1 MNDPYKTVHSFSGYC
16 DYYPGGNI
24 RDYGVNSFCADK
36 TNRQIAQQE
45 IIPGKP
51 YHTYIFNYK
60 TNKHTGTYAVCDMQY
75 KQIILSDE
83 QVIKLNI
90 IASYLGAKENP
101 MEAFHKIASLLS
113 IKGKKE
119 FLSIIDS
126 IENEEQAEELFS
138 GIDKYKD
145 DEGR

>member
-1 MNDPYKTVHSFSGYC
+1 MTHIKQYILLVEIAIIILTEEQK
-16 DYYPGGNI
+16 I
-24 RDYGVNSFCADK
+24 IGVNTFCNAFSK
-36 TNRQIAQQE
+36 RRIGQQE

-51 YHTYIFNYK
+51 FHTYIFDSK
-60 TNKHTGTYAVCDMQY
+60 TDKHTGTYAVSDMQY

-83 QVIKLNI
+83 QVIKLNT
-90 IASYLGAKENP
+90 IASYLGDEENP
-101 MEAFHKIASLLS
+101 MEAFNKIASLLS
-113 IKGKKE
+113 RKGKKE

-126 IENEEQAEELFS
+126 IENKEQAEELFS

>member
-1 MNDPYKTVHSFSGYC
+1 
-16 DYYPGGNI
+16 
-24 RDYGVNSFCADK
+24 
-36 TNRQIAQQE
+36 
-45 IIPGKP
+45 
-51 YHTYIFNYK
+51 
-60 TNKHTGTYAVCDMQY
+60 MQY

-113 IKGKKE
+113 IKEKQE

-126 IENEEQAEELFS
+126 IENEEQAKELFS
-138 GIDKYKD
+138 QIDIPEKND
-145 DEGR
+145 REDECR

>member
-1 MNDPYKTVHSFSGYC
+1 
-16 DYYPGGNI
+16 
-24 RDYGVNSFCADK
+24 
-36 TNRQIAQQE
+36 
-45 IIPGKP
+45 
-51 YHTYIFNYK
+51 
-60 TNKHTGTYAVCDMQY
+60 MQY

-126 IENEEQAEELFS
+126 IENEEQAKELFS
-138 GIDKYKD
+138 GIDIPEKNDKE
-145 DEGR
+145 DECR